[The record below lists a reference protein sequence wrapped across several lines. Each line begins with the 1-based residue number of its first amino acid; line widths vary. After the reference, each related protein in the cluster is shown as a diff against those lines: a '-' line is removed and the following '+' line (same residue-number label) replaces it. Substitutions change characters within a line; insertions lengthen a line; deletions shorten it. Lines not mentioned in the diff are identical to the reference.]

1 MKFYAFLLVLVAACS
16 SQADEVIRETA
27 AGGVNWS
34 QGVVF
39 AHGYG
44 TARDNLQEGQKRIM
58 ARRAAIVDG
67 QRNLLEITKGVRI
80 TSELDTAGAMRN
92 PTIATRVEGIIRG
105 AVPIREHYQNSV
117 YTVTMAMPLAGEFL
131 KTTYPPVQTATL
143 RPAAGVLDLRELL
156 GATGDRIIDFLIPRA
171 VAAADFSIQGEAEAK
186 AYRRLIEWMRQ
197 GQVDDVGNLL
207 AQALQDYET
216 SSRYSGLLIDAS
228 AVPTFELAT
237 VPRIRDEEG
246 NILYPSE
253 ATNYSDIV
261 NKRGV
266 TYDFDLEDA
275 VRNQRVATTPFTI
288 RAVST
293 YKSLPS
299 DLVIKKAD
307 AARVLQSPSTLDAMN
322 QAGVLIVVAI

>member
-1 MKFYAFLLVLVAACS
+1 MKLYVFFIVLFAGFS
-16 SQADEVIRETA
+16 THADEVIKETA

-80 TSELDTAGAMRN
+80 TSELDAASAMKN
-92 PTIATRVEGIIRG
+92 PAISTRVEGIIRG
-105 AVPIREHYQNSV
+105 AVPIQEHYQNNV
-117 YTVTMAMPLAGEFL
+117 YTVTMAMPMAGEFL
-131 KTTYPPVQTATL
+131 KATYPVVQTAYFNPSRGL
-143 RPAAGVLDLRELL
+143 SKVQQIL
-156 GATGDRIIDFLIPRA
+156 GRTGDQVLDFLIP
-171 VAAADFSIQGEAEAK
+171 AALAEANFTIQDDEEAK
-186 AYRRLIEWMRQ
+186 AYRRLIDWLRQ
-197 GQVDDVGNLL
+197 ENVPDVDR
-207 AQALQDYET
+207 ALQRALSDYET
-216 SSRYSGLLIDAS
+216 NSHFSGLLIDAS
-228 AVPTFELAT
+228 AVPSFQLAT

-246 NILYPSE
+246 NILYPSD

-288 RAVST
+288 KAVST

-299 DLVIKKAD
+299 DLVIRKAD